1 MLVELSIENLGI
13 IENVRVSFDGGFTA
27 FTGETGAGKTMLVE
41 AINLVVGRRADVSVI
56 RDGAEEARVEA
67 RFITNTA
74 EGEVETILCR
84 VLHREGRSRAYINDR
99 MATVASLAE
108 IGDELV
114 DIHGQHAHQRLLSLS
129 TQRNSLDQFGNVST
143 TELQSAREAVT
154 HIDANL
160 AALGGDE
167 KSRVREIDLLQFQ
180 CDEIESSRITNPDE
194 DLQLS
199 QEEDMLTDVVRHQES
214 LQKIVSLLSDDGA
227 VVDLLG
233 EAVSAMAPVTSL
245 PALSERLRSLAAEA
259 KDVADTV
266 RDAAEGSEHDPARLE
281 EIRLRRQSLR
291 DLMRKYGD
299 SLSDVMAF
307 GAEARE
313 RLNELLGYAE
323 RVSELEKAKA
333 VALRDLAKCQKE
345 VGNARREVAPKLATA
360 VQKRLR
366 QLALPNATVQVAVG
380 DIDSDPA
387 GESVVFMLAAN
398 PGSAPQ
404 PIAKVASGGELARV
418 MLALRLVLTGD
429 PATMVFDE
437 VDAGIGGEAAVAVAT
452 ALRELGNDH
461 QVIAV
466 THLAQVAASAHG
478 QVAVSKS
485 VKGGKT
491 FGAATR
497 VAETSVQLR
506 LPACCRVELPMNQPM
521 PMLATFSRSL
531 VVKRSVLSV
540 PRSGFTPGGL

>member
-13 IENVRVSFDGGFTA
+13 IENVRVSFDKGFTA

-67 RFITNTA
+67 RFVTQSP

-129 TQRNSLDQFGNVST
+129 TQRNSLDHFGNVST
-143 TELQSAREAVT
+143 TELQASREAVT

-167 KSRVREIDLLQFQ
+167 KSRNREIDLLQFQ
-180 CDEIESSRITNPDE
+180 CDEIESSRISGPDE
-194 DLQLS
+194 DQQLS
-199 QEEDMLTDVVRHQES
+199 QEEDVLTDVVRHQES

-233 EAVSAMAPVTSL
+233 QAVSAMAPVASL
-245 PALSERLRSLAAEA
+245 PSLAERLRSLAAEA
-259 KDVADTV
+259 KDVSDSV
-266 RDAAEGSEHDPARLE
+266 RVAAEGSEQDPARLE
-281 EIRLRRQSLR
+281 EIRLRRQNLR

-299 SLSDVMAF
+299 TLSDVMAF
-307 GAEARE
+307 GVEARE
-313 RLNELLGYAE
+313 RLDELTGYAE

-333 VALRDLAKCQKE
+333 VALRHLLTCQKE
-345 VGNARREVAPKLATA
+345 VGNARRGVAPKLATA

-380 DIDSDPA
+380 DIDTDPS

-404 PIAKVASGGELARV
+404 PITKVASGGELARV

-452 ALRELGNDH
+452 ALRELGNGH

-497 VAETSVQLR
+497 VAESE
-506 LPACCRVELPMNQPM
+506 RVAEIAR
-521 PMLATFSRSL
+521 MLSGGVADESANAHARDLLQTL
-531 VVKRSVLSV
+531 GGQKKRSQ
-540 PRSGFTPGGL
+540 RS

>member
-13 IENVRVSFDGGFTA
+13 IENVRVSFDKGFTA

-67 RFITNTA
+67 RFITKTA
-74 EGEVETILCR
+74 SGEVETILCR

-114 DIHGQHAHQRLLSLS
+114 DIHGQHAHQRLLSLT

-143 TELQSAREAVT
+143 IELQSAREAVT

-180 CDEIESSRITNPDE
+180 CDEIESSRLTHPDE

-259 KDVADTV
+259 KDISDTV
-266 RDAAEGSEHDPARLE
+266 RDAADGSEHDPTRLE

-291 DLMRKYGD
+291 DLQRKYGD
-299 SLSDVMAF
+299 SLSDVMTF

-323 RVSELEKAKA
+323 RVNELEKEKS
-333 VALRDLAKCQKE
+333 VALRHLAKCQKE
-345 VGNARREVAPKLATA
+345 VGDARRAVAPKLATA

-497 VAETSVQLR
+497 VDETER
-506 LPACCRVELPMNQPM
+506 ATEIAR
-521 PMLATFSRSL
+521 MLSGGVADESANAHARDL
-531 VVKRSVLSV
+531 LEKLGGQKKRSQ
-540 PRSGFTPGGL
+540 RSS

>member
-13 IENVRVSFDGGFTA
+13 IENVRVSFDKGFTA

-67 RFITNTA
+67 RFVTQSS

-143 TELQSAREAVT
+143 TELQAAREAVT

-167 KSRVREIDLLQFQ
+167 KSRNREIDLLQFQ
-180 CDEIESSRITNPDE
+180 CDEIESSRILGPDE
-194 DLQLS
+194 DQQLS
-199 QEEDMLTDVVRHQES
+199 QEEDVLTDVVRHQES

-233 EAVSAMAPVTSL
+233 QAVSAMAPVSSL
-245 PALSERLRSLAAEA
+245 PTLAERLRSLAAEA
-259 KDVADTV
+259 KDVSDTV
-266 RDAAEGSEHDPARLE
+266 RDAAEGSEQDPARLE
-281 EIRLRRQSLR
+281 EIRLRRQNLR

-299 SLSDVMAF
+299 TLSDVMAF

-313 RLNELLGYAE
+313 RLDELTGYAE

-333 VALRDLAKCQKE
+333 AALRHLLACQKE
-345 VGNARREVAPKLATA
+345 VGNARRGVAPKLATA

-380 DIDSDPA
+380 DIDTDPS

-404 PIAKVASGGELARV
+404 PITKVASGGELARV

-452 ALRELGNDH
+452 ALRELGSGH

-497 VAETSVQLR
+497 VAESER
-506 LPACCRVELPMNQPM
+506 AAEIAR
-521 PMLATFSRSL
+521 MLSGGVADESANAHARDLLQTL
-531 VVKRSVLSV
+531 GGQKKRSQ
-540 PRSGFTPGGL
+540 RS

>member
-13 IENVRVSFDGGFTA
+13 IENVRVSFDKGFTA

-67 RFITNTA
+67 RFVTSTTS
-74 EGEVETILCR
+74 GDVETLLCR

-114 DIHGQHAHQRLLSLS
+114 DIHGQHAHQRLLSLA
-129 TQRNSLDQFGNVST
+129 TQRNSLDQFGNVNT
-143 TELQSAREAVT
+143 AELRQAREAVT

-180 CDEIESSRITNPDE
+180 CEEIESSRIANPNE

-199 QEEDMLTDVVRHQES
+199 QEEDKLTDVVRHQES

-227 VVDLLG
+227 IVDLLG
-233 EAVSAMAPVTSL
+233 EAVSAIAPVTSL
-245 PALSERLRSLAAEA
+245 PALSERLRSLLAEA
-259 KDVADTV
+259 KDVSHTV
-266 RDAAEGSEHDPARLE
+266 RDAADGSEHDPARLE

-299 SLSDVMAF
+299 TLSDVMAF

-323 RVSELEKAKA
+323 RVNELEKGKA
-333 VALRDLAKCQKE
+333 GALRQLSICQKE
-345 VGNARREVAPKLATA
+345 VGNARRAVAPKLATA

-366 QLALPNATVQVAVG
+366 QLALPNAAVQVAVG

-404 PIAKVASGGELARV
+404 PIAKVVSGGELARV

-497 VAETSVQLR
+497 VAESER
-506 LPACCRVELPMNQPM
+506 ASEIAR
-521 PMLATFSRSL
+521 MLSGGVADESAKAHARDLLDKLGGQKRRSQ
-531 VVKRSVLSV
+531 RS
-540 PRSGFTPGGL
+540 

>member
-497 VAETSVQLR
+497 VAENER
-506 LPACCRVELPMNQPM
+506 AMEIAR
-521 PMLATFSRSL
+521 MLSGGVADESANAHARDL
-531 VVKRSVLSV
+531 LEKLGGQKKRSQ
-540 PRSGFTPGGL
+540 RSS